1 MDGVIFVAFWH
12 NVGAFVCKYLA
23 IFLPLCKLMDGVV
36 HLSNTLEGFFLV
48 STKEYVM
55 SHWNNRKPWQY
66 PNSLTSH

>member
-1 MDGVIFVAFWH
+1 MDGVILVAFWH

-36 HLSNTLEGFFLV
+36 HLSKTLEGFFLV

-55 SHWNNRKPWQY
+55 SH
-66 PNSLTSH
+66 